1 MTLNEA
7 RAVEMY
13 FDSGYLISIIDTPY
27 VDSLVMAVYNDE
39 ETGELVYDSETFSQ
53 RELKEVD
60 LSEVIIAKP
69 LEDITTD
76 INSIEG
82 LRGPGEYSVEK
93 VDGREI
99 QCM

>member
-13 FDSGYLISIIDTPY
+13 FDSGYLVSINDTPY

-82 LRGPGEYSVEK
+82 LRDPGEYSVAK
-93 VDGREI
+93 VNGREI
-99 QCM
+99 